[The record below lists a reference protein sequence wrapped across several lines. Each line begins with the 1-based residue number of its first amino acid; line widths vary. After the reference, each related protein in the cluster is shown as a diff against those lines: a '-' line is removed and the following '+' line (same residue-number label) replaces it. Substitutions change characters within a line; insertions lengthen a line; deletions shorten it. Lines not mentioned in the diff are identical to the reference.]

1 MPYIEKGKK
10 ENAVTWWGDKQAT
23 VTYCKTNLPR
33 ICEKFG
39 GDPHNIFI
47 CGFSRGAIGTSYI
60 GLADDEIAA
69 YWKGIFTHDHFDGER
84 EWDYPESDR
93 ASALTRLARIKG
105 RPVLI
110 CGLNASRVKDQF
122 LNAHLDLAQFTFLN
136 VPTDQ
141 IFNIPEGK
149 IVHPHTD
156 LWMHRESAYRKRAR
170 AWLKS
175 ALKETHYA
183 QGWSTIFAASPA
195 ANRPKAS

>member
-1 MPYIEKGKK
+1 M
-10 ENAVTWWGDKQAT
+10 N
-23 VTYCKTNLPR
+23 YCKTNLPR

-69 YWKGIFTHDHFDGER
+69 YWKGIFTHDHFDGEK

-93 ASALTRLARIKG
+93 ASSLTRLARIKG

-110 CGLNASRVKDQF
+110 CGQNASRVRDQF
-122 LNAHLDLAQFTFLN
+122 LKAHLKLARFTFLN

-141 IFNIPEGK
+141 IFNIPEGN

-170 AWLKS
+170 AWLES
-175 ALKETHYA
+175 VLKETRYA
-183 QGWSTIFAASPA
+183 QG
-195 ANRPKAS
+195 